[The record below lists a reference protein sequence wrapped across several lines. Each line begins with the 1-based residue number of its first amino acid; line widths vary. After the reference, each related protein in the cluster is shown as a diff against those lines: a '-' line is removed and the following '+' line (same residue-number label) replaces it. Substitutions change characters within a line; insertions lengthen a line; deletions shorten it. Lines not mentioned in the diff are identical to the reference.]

1 MKTNIKV
8 IGVMAILLTAL
19 IFGSASAV
27 QVYEFDQTLYG
38 YFATPA
44 SSYAISNPTVALAV
58 QSATH
63 DDVCFKVTNTENSV
77 GIDYTY
83 VAVGSS
89 YNVYGFGGS
98 TFAWVSYKNC
108 SFHLSNTFHGYLY
121 Y

>member
-8 IGVMAILLTAL
+8 IGIMIILLTVL
-19 IFGSASAV
+19 FFENASAF
-27 QVYEFDQTLYG
+27 QVDDFKRTLIGTAPTALQSYDV
-38 YFATPA
+38 T
-44 SSYAISNPTVALAV
+44 SSTVALAV

-63 DDVCFKVTNTENSV
+63 DDVCFKVNNTENSV

-83 VAVGSS
+83 VAVGTS

-98 TFAWVSYKNC
+98 QFALVRYKNC
-108 SFHLSNTFHGYLY
+108 NFHLSNTFHGYLY